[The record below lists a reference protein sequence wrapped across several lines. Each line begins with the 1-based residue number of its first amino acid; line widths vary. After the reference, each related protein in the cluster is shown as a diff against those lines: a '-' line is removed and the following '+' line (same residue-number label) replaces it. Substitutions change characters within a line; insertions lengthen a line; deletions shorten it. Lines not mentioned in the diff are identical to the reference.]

1 MSDKIHDTL
10 FEKFNL
16 TNSKLE
22 RYFLL
27 LGLVGLCTTS
37 VVLLLDWV
45 IYPNYILALLA
56 GEWSYSIRSELNSLG
71 LLHLFDAVNL
81 VLIGLGFF
89 SLFSKYEMKEKY
101 LFLILYL
108 FPVYDPFFFT
118 PFPYGGYLVF
128 DLQYYEMVDYLRV
141 VFTTIIASYI
151 LFNSRYKI
159 PNTKVVI
166 YASLMLA
173 LTKIVPLAQ
182 YFISSPLRLHYDE
195 VLHQVVGTL
204 VGPLS
209 IIGLS
214 QIPAILCII
223 FGSVLFIRE
232 LKTVGNQ
239 SETPT
244 EFDELLTK
252 PVHN

>member
-1 MSDKIHDTL
+1 MFDKIHDTL

-22 RYFLL
+22 RYFLI
-27 LGLVGLCTTS
+27 LGLVGLCTTTA
-37 VVLLLDWV
+37 VLILDWV
-45 IYPNYILALLA
+45 LYPNYILALLA

-71 LLHLFDAVNL
+71 LLHLFDAANL
-81 VLIGLGFF
+81 ALIGLGFF
-89 SLFSKYEMKEKY
+89 ALLSKYGMKEKY

-108 FPVYDPFFFT
+108 FPAYDPFSFIL
-118 PFPYGGYLVF
+118 FPYGGYLVF

-151 LFNSRYKI
+151 LFNSRFKI

-173 LTKIVPLAQ
+173 FTKIGPLAQ
-182 YFISSPLRLHYDE
+182 YFISSSLRLHYDE

-204 VGPLS
+204 GGPLT

-223 FGSVLFIRE
+223 FCSVLFIRE
-232 LKTVGNQ
+232 LRTGGNL
-239 SETPT
+239 SETPP
-244 EFDELLTK
+244 ESQELLTK
-252 PVHN
+252 TVHN